1 MSLSRRSI
9 QTLMDLVENKLSMM
23 QVVDREDAREL
34 AVLESARRELSV
46 MAGLRRTAGAPVVEG
61 RFSREEPLDQLE
73 VAAA

>member
-34 AVLESARRELSV
+34 ATLESARRELSL
-46 MAGLRRTAGAPVVEG
+46 MAGLRRPAGDMGVVEG
-61 RFSREEPLDQLE
+61 RFSREQ

>member
-34 AVLESARRELSV
+34 AVLEAARRELSV
-46 MAGLRRTAGAPVVEG
+46 MAGLRRTPAAPVVEG
-61 RFSREEPLDQLE
+61 RFSREEQME
-73 VAAA
+73 VAA

>member
-34 AVLESARRELSV
+34 AILESARRELSV
-46 MAGLRRTAGAPVVEG
+46 LAGLRRSASSVPVVEG
-61 RFSREEPLDQLE
+61 RFSREQIEQ

>member
-34 AVLESARRELSV
+34 AILESARRELSV
-46 MAGLRRTAGAPVVEG
+46 MAGLRRSSSGGSVVEG
-61 RFSREEPLDQLE
+61 RFSREEEFE

>member
-9 QTLMDLVENKLSMM
+9 QTLMDLVENKLTQM

-34 AVLESARRELSV
+34 AVLESARRELSTL
-46 MAGLRRTAGAPVVEG
+46 AGLRRSAAAPAVEG
-61 RFSREEPLDQLE
+61 RFSREDEVV